1 MDCTRNAPGRRRV
14 PLGQQVVVCFLFVL
28 LFSLPVLGANPV
40 PFVNL
45 PVVPGAVPPG
55 GAQFTLTVNGTGF
68 VNGSVVNWNGGALIT
83 TYVSAGQLTAVVPAA
98 RIASPGTASISVT
111 SPPPGGGVSNVA
123 FFQVTSATSSVTL
136 SRTDFPTRAQ
146 PNYVTVGDF
155 NADGELDLAVA
166 NAGDNTVSILLGNG
180 DGSFQTQTTYAT
192 GSTPVSVTTGDFNG
206 DGKLDLAVPNYFD
219 NAVSILLGNGDGT
232 FQTQTTFATGANP
245 VSVTTGDFNG
255 DGKLDLAIA
264 NSNLNSVSI
273 LLGNGDGTFQTQTTY
288 ATGKTPGSVTTGD
301 FNGDGKLDLAI
312 ANSASN
318 SVSILL
324 GNGDGTFQTQTTFA
338 TGTYPYS
345 VTTGDF
351 NGDGILDLAVANSNC
366 FISPCGGGSVS
377 VLLGNGDGTFQT
389 QTTYATGGRPQSVTT
404 GDFNGD
410 GKLDLAV
417 ANVDDNTVSI
427 LLGNGDGTFQTQ
439 TSYATGADP
448 LSLTTGDLNGHGSL
462 DLAVANYG
470 ANTVSILLQ
479 VPIASLS
486 GTSLTFA
493 NQLLGTS
500 SSTQSVTLTNPGS
513 ANLVISTV
521 ALGGPNPG
529 DFTMGENC
537 SGTTVAPSGPPC
549 TINVTFS
556 PTAVGGRIAT
566 ITITDNDNNVANSTQ
581 IILLSGTGTS
591 ATSVSLSVTS
601 LTFSGQGVGTPSA
614 PQPVTLT
621 NIGTGPLTVSSM
633 ATSGD
638 FAQTNNCGASV
649 AAAASCTISVTFTPA
664 ATGTRTGTLTITDNN
679 NGVAGSTQSVAL
691 SGTGQDFSFGPPSGS
706 STSATVAPGLP
717 ATYTLSVRG
726 EGGLSGTVSFTCAGA
741 PSEATCTV
749 SPNPVTVGSSATNVT
764 VIVTTTAPSVSV
776 PRSRPLPPVPPLSP
790 GLRVLLMLA
799 LVLAAMAWAVMR
811 RNRPGV
817 SARQPTMLPLALA
830 LLLTLGLAGC
840 GGGGGG
846 GGPSNPGTPAGT
858 YSLRVTGSTGSG
870 SSALSHSVTLTLTV
884 S

>member
-232 FQTQTTFATGANP
+232 FQTQTT
-245 VSVTTGDFNG
+245 
-255 DGKLDLAIA
+255 
-264 NSNLNSVSI
+264 
-273 LLGNGDGTFQTQTTY
+273 
-288 ATGKTPGSVTTGD
+288 
-301 FNGDGKLDLAI
+301 
-312 ANSASN
+312 
-318 SVSILL
+318 
-324 GNGDGTFQTQTTFA
+324 
-338 TGTYPYS
+338 
-345 VTTGDF
+345 
-351 NGDGILDLAVANSNC
+351 
-366 FISPCGGGSVS
+366 
-377 VLLGNGDGTFQT
+377 
-389 QTTYATGGRPQSVTT
+389 YATGGRPQSVTT

-427 LLGNGDGTFQTQ
+427 LHGNGDGTFQTQ